1 MNIPLLS
8 NFPELAKGKPM
19 KHKTYFAYLILAIA
33 MSGCL
38 KVNKKNAH
46 TAAAKPNQAKPQT
59 IEPRQEISRELR
71 LDDIFVEYAGQRRP
85 NVYDIL
91 LSWPKTRDHIRISLN
106 NKIIFT
112 ANTAEVLQYKL
123 EDQKGGDSF
132 EVLIEILDSNSK
144 ILASESR
151 PIEVPEDVVISDEFI
166 LTRDVKIH
174 RERVFLLE
182 SLITTQNFNLEI
194 MAKELIVMGRS
205 TIQNYSSTAKAAVGK
220 VGRDGGAILIDAEI
234 AEGELLLTLNSEAGG
249 DGLQGYY
256 ETRLVGKEKNEIRVP
271 KCINGGNGYPAGRN
285 GSLRLKVKN
294 IDNFYYYPTT
304 TISSGGSH
312 GPRLGQVPLTYPAV
326 NEGSGCPENPISGAN
341 AVEGAICLLTSKST
355 PEQGCE

>member
-1 MNIPLLS
+1 MN
-8 NFPELAKGKPM
+8 LAKGKPM

-46 TAAAKPNQAKPQT
+46 TAAAKPAQTKPQT
-59 IEPRQEISRELR
+59 IEPKQEISRELR

-91 LSWPKTRDHIRISLN
+91 LSWPKTRDHVRVSVN
-106 NKIIFT
+106 NKVVFEADT
-112 ANTAEVLQYKL
+112 SEVLQYKI
-123 EDQKGGDSF
+123 ENQKGGDSF
-132 EVLIEILDSNSK
+132 EVLIEILDSKSK

-151 PIEVPEDVVISDEFI
+151 AIEIPEDAVVSDEFV

-182 SLITTQNFNLEI
+182 AIITTQNFDLEI
-194 MAKELIVMGRS
+194 MAKELIVLGRS
-205 TIQNYSSTAKAAVGK
+205 TIQNYSTTAKAAVGT

-271 KCINGGNGYPAGRN
+271 KCINGGNGYSAGRN
-285 GSLRLKVKN
+285 GSLRLKIKN
-294 IDNFYYYPTT
+294 IDNFYYYPTS

-312 GPRLGQVPLTYPAV
+312 GPRLGQAPLSYPSL
-326 NEGSGCPENPISGAN
+326 NEGASCPENPVYGAN
-341 AVEGAICLLTSKST
+341 AKEGAVCLLTSKST